1 MLFALAFVNALLYII
16 QYKTLKKKNFNQK
29 YFRIGSVATLEKII
43 FFSTLGSLVIL
54 ILSVI
59 LIAQWGIY
67 AVGIAIFKD
76 PKVMLSVIITLL
88 YTVYIVMYLKRKSSQ
103 LI

>member
-16 QYKTLKKKNFNQK
+16 QYKTKEKNFNQK
-29 YFRIGSVATLEKII
+29 YFRIGSVATLEKNYI
-43 FFSTLGSLVIL
+43 FQLWRLVIL

>member
-1 MLFALAFVNALLYII
+1 
-16 QYKTLKKKNFNQK
+16 
-29 YFRIGSVATLEKII
+29 
-43 FFSTLGSLVIL
+43 
-54 ILSVI
+54 VI

-88 YTVYIVMYLKRKSSQ
+88 YTVYIVMYLKKKIISIN
-103 LI
+103 LIYFNIMIFCLCMVNLFFTTHFN

>member
-16 QYKTLKKKNFNQK
+16 QYKTLKKNFNQK
-29 YFRIGSVATLEKII
+29 YFRIGSVATLEKLY
-43 FFSTLGSLVIL
+43 FSTLGGLVIL